1 MLRKK
6 LSRYWRII
14 TTGFCFSTFGI
25 GALVLVSTIFPI
37 AALFNFSSQRKTSL
51 AIRRVIQISFKLFV
65 SLMSACGLI
74 SVTIKNLEALK
85 NSKGQIIVA
94 NHPSLIDV
102 VIVVSLLPQGDCVVK
117 QALGKNFF
125 LKNVVKTAYI
135 LATSDMDKL
144 FTDCQKSL
152 NDGNSLIIFP
162 EGTRT
167 VPNKK
172 SKLSRGAAHMAIN
185 AKVDILPIHISCSP
199 PGLLKHQKWYNVA
212 DKELTFVLEAKPI
225 ISIKPY
231 LDTANKHMTA
241 KKLTED
247 IGIVLGINS

>member
-1 MLRKK
+1 
-6 LSRYWRII
+6 
-14 TTGFCFSTFGI
+14 
-25 GALVLVSTIFPI
+25 
-37 AALFNFSSQRKTSL
+37 
-51 AIRRVIQISFKLFV
+51 
-65 SLMSACGLI
+65 MSVCGLI
-74 SVTIKNLEALK
+74 SVTIKNPDVLK
-85 NSKGQIIVA
+85 ASKGQIIVA

-102 VIVVSLLPQGDCVVK
+102 VILISLLPQGDCIVK

-135 LATSDMDKL
+135 IASADMDDL
-144 FTDCQKSL
+144 FADCQKSL
-152 NDGNSLIIFP
+152 NDGNSLLIFP

-172 SKLSRGAAHMAIN
+172 SKLSRGAAHLAIN
-185 AKVDILPIHISCSP
+185 AQVDILPINISCSP
-199 PGLLKHQKWYNVA
+199 PGLLKHQKWYDVA

-231 LDTANKHMTA
+231 LDTENKHATA

-247 IGIVLGINS
+247 IGKVLGM